1 MKRILFYSDEYEKEA
16 KEIINQLNLE
26 KGEVMFHSFPDQE
39 SLVRIDS
46 DVEGKEVILFYSL
59 FHPNP
64 KVIDLFFLSET
75 ARSLGASKI
84 TLLVPYLPYMR
95 QDKSFHKGE
104 GVNAIYFGKLMSNYF
119 DKIVT
124 IDPHLHR
131 INHLS
136 KVYSC
141 DTVTLHA
148 GETIGNWIKANI
160 ENPVLIGPDGESKQW
175 VESVAKV
182 AGAPFQV
189 LTKERFGDED
199 VKISIPH
206 IEEYKDRTPVVVDD
220 IISSGVT
227 MVDTALHLKKYDFKQ
242 LYAVAIH
249 GIFANEAYEKMVNA
263 GFTDIVTLNTIK
275 HPSNKMEMVPLL
287 IEGIG

>member
-1 MKRILFYSDEYEKEA
+1 MKRILFYSSEYESEA
-16 KEIINQLNLE
+16 TEIIRQLNLE
-26 KGEVMFHSFPDQE
+26 KGEVMFRSFPDQE

-46 DVEGKEVILFYSL
+46 DVENKEVIVLYSL
-59 FHPNP
+59 FQPNS
-64 KVIDLFFLSET
+64 KVVDLLFFAET
-75 ARSLGASKI
+75 AKSLNAGKV
-84 TLLVPYLPYMR
+84 TLVVPYLPYMR

-104 GVNAIYFGKLMSNYF
+104 GVNAIYFGKLLSNYF

-131 INHLS
+131 ILHLS
-136 KVYSC
+136 EVYSC

-160 ENPVLIGPDGESKQW
+160 KDPILIGPDGESKQW

-182 AGAPFQV
+182 ADAPFLV

-206 IEEYKDRTPVVVDD
+206 IEKYKDKIPVVVDD
-220 IISSGVT
+220 IISSGIT
-227 MVDTALHLKKYDFKQ
+227 MVDTALHLQKYDYQK

-249 GIFANEAYEKMVNA
+249 GIFANGADEKMVKA
-263 GFTDIVTLNTIK
+263 GFTDIITLNTIK
-275 HPSNKMEMVPLL
+275 HPSNKMDMIPLL
-287 IEGIG
+287 IQGIE